1 MKSQTKQVHQY
12 AQKCGLGKKGKKVKK
27 ELPPAQQA
35 ELRFLRQQ
43 VDFWME
49 AHVKKDASPSA
60 QNRYWYA
67 KEDLRKFVIN
77 RQKEGF
83 SIRKPE
89 ENT

>member
-1 MKSQTKQVHQY
+1 MN
-12 AQKCGLGKKGKKVKK
+12 K

-60 QNRYWYA
+60 KNRYWHA
-67 KEDLRKFVIN
+67 KEDLRKFVTN

-83 SIRKPE
+83 TI
-89 ENT
+89 